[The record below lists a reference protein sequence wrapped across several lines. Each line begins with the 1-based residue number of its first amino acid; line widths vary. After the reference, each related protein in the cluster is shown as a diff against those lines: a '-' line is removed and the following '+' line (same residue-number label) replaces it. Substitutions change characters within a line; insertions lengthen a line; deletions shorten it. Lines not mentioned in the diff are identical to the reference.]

1 MVIHRTK
8 SISIQPMGGP
18 LAPSFDAQVERRFV
32 RLAQLAHSVS
42 SATDFRALAGSVAA
56 AFDEPL
62 DGGRPPGVR
71 VWVIA
76 SDGVEE
82 LARHSPARELSHVPQ
97 RELQRAAVL
106 SEPTEHEGWLLVGL
120 HAGGVSL
127 GVLEV
132 DAETADRELLAH
144 IAPIVAC
151 GVGLLAGQ
159 GVGDVLPA
167 PVAVEGASDAA
178 ALMATFASEAK
189 RLLDH
194 DRLSAYLL
202 TADGRAFERF
212 AVATSPIIPGEGV
225 IIPFEDVGLRHVVM
239 TNRPLVSADLAA
251 DPRIVGRED
260 RVIAR
265 AGFHGLISVPLRLAG
280 RPFGVLNFV
289 SRTPGFYGDHDL
301 PIAEQV
307 ADQVAAFI
315 GNLRSQ
321 ERMRTLIRHEAMES
335 ERARVARDLYHAVA
349 QTVPA
354 IDAIAEALEQ
364 RLAGSDD
371 AASEEAHHVRE
382 LVRLE
387 LAEVRRAVADLAPR
401 GLDSQSLGEAIEA
414 TLAGFGARDP
424 RPQVTME
431 GDAAALSG
439 AARRAGYRIFQ
450 EAVTNARLHARA
462 DAVEVTLR
470 VDDDLELTVAD
481 DGQGFDP
488 EAVWCGS
495 GTGIS
500 FMRERAQALG
510 GMLTVDSAP
519 GRGTTVTFELLG
531 AGDASAPAG
540 EPPLEAV
547 TAPSGHLRV
556 FVTERHSLTRAGLV
570 ALLERAEGL
579 RVVGDAAG
587 GEETRGLVHRLH
599 PDVVVLDGHQPE
611 GELERTLEAIKS
623 ALPSCAVLVLADY
636 ETGRE
641 SLVLEHGAGGVV
653 HRSVTGDELVEAV
666 RAVAR
671 GATVTSFASSAGET
685 EGFGLSARE
694 RAVLTLM
701 AAGRTNAEIGTALFL
716 ATKTVERQV
725 ATVIRKLGGRN
736 RAHAGAL
743 AVARH
748 LVEPSDLE

>member
-1 MVIHRTK
+1 
-8 SISIQPMGGP
+8 MGVS

-42 SATDFRALAGSVAA
+42 SATDFRALAGAVAA

-62 DGGRPPGVR
+62 AGVDPPGVR
-71 VWVIA
+71 LWVIT

-82 LARHSPARELSHVPQ
+82 LARKASARELTHVPQ

-106 SEPTEHEGWLLVGL
+106 PEPTEHEGWLLVGL

-144 IAPIVAC
+144 AAPIVAC

-178 ALMATFASEAK
+178 ALMATFASEAR

-212 AVATSPIIPGEGV
+212 AVATSPIVPGEGV

-265 AGFHGLISVPLRLAG
+265 AGFHGLISVPLRLGG

-335 ERARVARDLYHAVA
+335 ERARVARDVYHAVA

-354 IDAIAEALEQ
+354 IDAVAEALER
-364 RLAGSDD
+364 RLAGSD
-371 AASEEAHHVRE
+371 AAACDEARHVRE

-387 LAEVRRAVADLAPR
+387 LADVRRAVADLVPR
-401 GLDSQSLGEAIEA
+401 GLESQSLGEAIEA
-414 TLAGFGARDP
+414 TVATFGARDP
-424 RPQVTME
+424 RPQVAIE
-431 GDAAALSG
+431 GDTAALSG
-439 AARRAGYRIFQ
+439 AVRRAGFRIFQ
-450 EAVTNARLHARA
+450 EAVANARLHAQARSL
-462 DAVEVTLR
+462 EVTLR
-470 VDDDLELTVAD
+470 AGDDLDLTVAD
-481 DGQGFDP
+481 DGRGFAP
-488 EAVWCGS
+488 EEVACGS

-500 FMRERAQALG
+500 FMRDRAQALG

-519 GRGTTVTFELLG
+519 GRGTTVSFVLMG
-531 AGDASAPAG
+531 AADEHASAAA
-540 EPPLEAV
+540 EPLDA
-547 TAPSGHLRV
+547 TAAASGHLRV
-556 FVTERHSLTRAGLV
+556 FVAERHGLTRAGLV

-579 RVVGDAAG
+579 RVVGDAAT

-599 PDVVVLDGHQPE
+599 PDVVVLDGHQAE
-611 GELERTLEAIKS
+611 GELERTLEAIKRT
-623 ALPSCAVLVLADY
+623 LPSCAVLVLADY

-641 SLVLEHGAGGVV
+641 SELVEHGAGGVV
-653 HRSVTGDELVEAV
+653 HRSVTGEELTESV

-671 GATVTSFASSAGET
+671 GAKVTSFASGTAEAG
-685 EGFGLSARE
+685 GFGLSPRE

-701 AAGRTNAEIGTALFL
+701 SAGRTNAEIGAALFL

-748 LVEPSDLE
+748 LVEPSDLES

>member
-1 MVIHRTK
+1 
-8 SISIQPMGGP
+8 MGAP
-18 LAPSFDAQVERRFV
+18 LALGVDAQIERRFV
-32 RLAQLAHSVS
+32 RLAQLARSVAT
-42 SATDFRALAGSVAA
+42 ATDYKALAHAVAA
-56 AFDEPL
+56 AFEEPL
-62 DGGRPPGVR
+62 DGTDSPGVR
-71 VWVIA
+71 LWAIT

-82 LARHSPARELSHVPQ
+82 LARVSPEREFPHVPQ

-106 SEPTEHEGWLLVGL
+106 SEPTESGGWLLVGL

-132 DAETADRELLAH
+132 DAEIADRELLAH
-144 IAPIVAC
+144 AAPVVAC

-159 GVGDVLPA
+159 GIGDVLPA

-202 TADGRAFERF
+202 TGDGRAFERF
-212 AVATSPIIPGEGV
+212 AVATSPIVPGEGV
-225 IIPFEDVGLRHVVM
+225 IIPFEDVGLRHVVI
-239 TNRPLVSADLAA
+239 TNRPLVSADLAT

-301 PIAEQV
+301 PIAEQI

-315 GNLRSQ
+315 GNLRTQ
-321 ERMRTLIRHEAMES
+321 ERMRTLIRHEAMEA
-335 ERARVARDLYHAVA
+335 ERTRVARDVYHAVA

-354 IDAIAEALEQ
+354 IDAIAEALER
-364 RLAGSDD
+364 RLAGSDH
-371 AASEEAHHVRE
+371 AACEEVRRVRE

-387 LAEVRRAVADLAPR
+387 LADVRRAVADLVPR
-401 GLDSQSLGEAIEA
+401 GLDSQSLAEAVEA
-414 TLAGFGARDP
+414 TVASFGERDP
-424 RPQVTME
+424 RPRVTID
-431 GDAAALSG
+431 GDTTGLSG
-439 AARRAGYRIFQ
+439 AVRRASYRIFQ
-450 EAVTNARLHARA
+450 EAVTNARLYAQARA
-462 DAVEVTLR
+462 IEVTLR
-470 VDDDLELTVAD
+470 VDQDLALTVAD
-481 DGQGFDP
+481 DGCGFDP
-488 EAVWCGS
+488 EAVACGG
-495 GTGIS
+495 GTGLS
-500 FMRERAQALG
+500 FMRDRAQALG
-510 GMLTVDSAP
+510 GMLTVESAP
-519 GRGTTVTFELLG
+519 GRGTTVTFDLPG
-531 AGDASAPAG
+531 AGEAAG
-540 EPPLEAV
+540 EPTPTGE
-547 TAPSGHLRV
+547 PSDTVASPPGHLRV
-556 FVTERHSLTRAGLV
+556 FVTERHGLTRAGLV
-570 ALLERAEGL
+570 ALLERADGI
-579 RVVGDAAG
+579 RVVGDAAT
-587 GEETRGLVHRLH
+587 GEETRGQVHRLH
-599 PDVVVLDGHQPE
+599 PDVVLLDGHQAE
-611 GELERTLEAIKS
+611 GELERTLGAIKT

-641 SLVLEHGAGGVV
+641 AELVERGASGVV
-653 HRSVTGDELVEAV
+653 HRSVSGDELTESV

-671 GATVTSFASSAGET
+671 GAKMASFTGAADEHGGAGLT
-685 EGFGLSARE
+685 ARE

-701 AAGRTNAEIGTALFL
+701 SAGRTNAEIGATLFL

-736 RAHAGAL
+736 RAHAGAI

-748 LVEPSDLE
+748 LVEPSDLET

>member
-1 MVIHRTK
+1 
-8 SISIQPMGGP
+8 MGAP
-18 LAPSFDAQVERRFV
+18 LELGVEAQIERRFV
-32 RLAQLAHSVS
+32 RLAQLARSVS
-42 SATDFRALAGSVAA
+42 TATDFKALAAAVAA

-62 DGGRPPGVR
+62 HEADPPAVR
-71 VWVIA
+71 LWAIT

-82 LARHSPARELSHVPQ
+82 LARVSAPRDFPHLPQ

-106 SEPTEHEGWLLVGL
+106 SEPTESDGWLLVGL

-127 GVLEV
+127 GVLELGAAAP
-132 DAETADRELLAH
+132 DHELLGHA
-144 IAPIVAC
+144 APIVAC
-151 GVGLLAGQ
+151 GVGLLAAQ

-239 TNRPLVSADLAA
+239 TNRPLVSADLAN

-265 AGFHGLISVPLRLAG
+265 AGFRGLISVPLRLGG

-315 GNLRSQ
+315 GNLRNQ
-321 ERMRTLIRHEAMES
+321 QRMRTLIRHEAMES
-335 ERARVARDLYHAVA
+335 ERARVARDVYHAVA

-354 IDAIAEALEQ
+354 IDAIAGALEE

-371 AASEEAHHVRE
+371 AACEEARQVRE

-387 LAEVRRAVADLAPR
+387 LADVRRVVADLVPR
-401 GLDSQSLGEAIEA
+401 GLDSQSLAEAVEVTVA
-414 TLAGFGARDP
+414 SLGHRDP
-424 RPQVTME
+424 RPRVILE
-431 GDAAALSG
+431 GDTSRLSG
-439 AARRAGYRIFQ
+439 AVRRASFRIFQ
-450 EAVTNARLHARA
+450 EAVANARLHAEA
-462 DAVEVTLR
+462 SAIEITLR
-470 VDDDLELTVAD
+470 VDQDLALTVAD
-481 DGQGFDP
+481 DGRGFDP
-488 EAVWCGS
+488 DEVACGA
-495 GTGIS
+495 GTGLS

-510 GMLTVDSAP
+510 GMLTVESAP
-519 GRGTTVTFELLG
+519 GRGTTVTFDLLG
-531 AGDASAPAG
+531 AGEGGAEPAAPSEAIEPIAS
-540 EPPLEAV
+540 E
-547 TAPSGHLRV
+547 SGHLRV
-556 FVTERHSLTRAGLV
+556 FVTDRHGLTRAGLV
-570 ALLERAEGL
+570 ALLERADGI
-579 RVVGDAAG
+579 RVVGDAAT
-587 GEETRGLVHRLH
+587 GEETRGQVHRLH
-599 PDVVVLDGHQPE
+599 PDVVLIDGHQSE
-611 GELERTLEAIKS
+611 GEVERTLTAIKS
-623 ALPSCAVLVLADY
+623 SLPSCAVLVLADY

-641 SLVLEHGAGGVV
+641 SELVERGASGVV
-653 HRSVTGDELVEAV
+653 HRSVSGEELTESV

-671 GATVTSFASSAGET
+671 GATVASFAGAAGEQS
-685 EGFGLSARE
+685 GAGLTARE
-694 RAVLTLM
+694 RAVLTLLS
-701 AAGRTNAEIGTALFL
+701 AGRTNAEIGTTLFL

-725 ATVIRKLGGRN
+725 ATVIRKLGARN
-736 RAHAGAL
+736 RAHAGAI

-748 LVEPSDLE
+748 LVEPSDLET